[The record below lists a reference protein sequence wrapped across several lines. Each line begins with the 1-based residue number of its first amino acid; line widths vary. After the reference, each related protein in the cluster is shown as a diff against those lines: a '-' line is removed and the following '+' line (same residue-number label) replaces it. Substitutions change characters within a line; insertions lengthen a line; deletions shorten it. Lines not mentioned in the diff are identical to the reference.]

1 MERFTTDNP
10 QDNISAARNLFY
22 IKGKETWV
30 RGGGPEP
37 EYVDVPLYDL
47 VRRIIQTHGLAI
59 DTSNNDIMGDCLYER
74 LFDCVDTVE
83 GVVALLYTA
92 AWAFAELRNRLAA
105 YEDTGLTPD
114 DMPRAAALLR
124 AESPYPDG
132 DSSILSC
139 PHCGSGE
146 YLHNEDGS
154 QNAFCGQCG
163 KKIDWS
169 AEAETSLE
177 KENRPN

>member
-10 QDNISAARNLFY
+10 QDNVSTARNLFY
-22 IKGKETWV
+22 IKDQETWV

-37 EYVDVPLYDL
+37 EYADVPLYDL

-114 DMPRAAALLR
+114 DLPCAAELFKAEKEGRCVVLPSKDYTFTIRGDLAISIIKANCNAAAR
-124 AESPYPDG
+124 
-132 DSSILSC
+132 
-139 PHCGSGE
+139 
-146 YLHNEDGS
+146 
-154 QNAFCGQCG
+154 
-163 KKIDWS
+163 
-169 AEAETSLE
+169 AEAEGPLGGGQ
-177 KENRPN
+177 K